1 MTPKTH
7 VSYRTLYQSWQRAR
21 RRKKPSVNQWLF
33 ESHWLE
39 HLAQLQ
45 HLLNR
50 GQWQPLPSVCFIAK
64 RPKAREI
71 HAPDFADRVVHHWLV
86 PQLEAIYEP
95 LFIYDSYSNRKN
107 KGTHSAV
114 TRLQQFVRQV
124 QSGQGGGY
132 YLQLDIHNFFNS
144 IYRPTLYALLKK
156 RIQGLPVMSQRTV
169 HALLKHSPLA
179 QGVHYRA
186 TIAERALV
194 PTHKQ
199 LHHAAKGCG
208 LPIGNLSSQFF
219 ANVYLNELDQFIKH
233 QLKAK
238 RYVRYVDDFV
248 LVHSNAQQ
256 LTDWLQ
262 HIQQFLQHTLKLR
275 LKDDIK
281 LKPLTSGIDFLGYWL
296 YPTHTLVRPRVIH
309 HAHEK
314 LSQWQGAYV
323 RRTAEGWLI
332 NANPSQQQR
341 LRSVWAS
348 YQGHFS
354 HANSYKLQQQFYAR
368 YGWLSAVIT
377 NCHSEQR
384 EESNSRGQ
392 NRCFVPQ
399 HDKWRKT
406 KFDPLPT

>member
-1 MTPKTH
+1 MPTSSPQTH
-7 VSYRTLYQSWQRAR
+7 ISYRTLYQSWQRAR

-33 ESHWLE
+33 ESHWLDN
-39 HLAQLQ
+39 LAQLQ

-50 GQWQPLPSVCFIAK
+50 RQWQPLPSVCFIAK

-144 IYRPTLYALLKK
+144 IHRPTLYALLKK
-156 RIQGLPVMSQRTV
+156 RIQGLPVISQHTV
-169 HALLKHSPLA
+169 HALLKQSPLA

-186 TIAERALV
+186 TVAERALV
-194 PTHKQ
+194 PAHKQ

-219 ANVYLNELDQFIKH
+219 ANVYLNQLDQFIKH

-262 HIQQFLQHTLKLR
+262 QIQQFLQHNLKLR

-314 LSQWQGAYV
+314 LSQWQSAYV
-323 RRTAEGWLI
+323 RRTADGWHI
-332 NANPSQQQR
+332 NANPSQQER
-341 LRSVWAS
+341 MRSVWAS

-354 HANSYKLQQQFYAR
+354 HANSHKLQQTFYER
-368 YGWLSAVIT
+368 YGWLASI
-377 NCHSEQR
+377 SPL
-384 EESNSRGQ
+384 SNSLPRGE
-392 NRCFVPQ
+392 R
-399 HDKWRKT
+399 T
-406 KFDPLPT
+406 ILPLPEGEGWGEGF